1 MRDIEKILT
10 LKTSR
15 GAERREMR
23 DIVEDSEIED
33 IKKRERRER

>member
-1 MRDIEKILT
+1 MKIVRDIEDFKRSG
-10 LKTSR
+10 K
-15 GAERREMR
+15 EEMR

>member
-1 MRDIEKILT
+1 MRDIEEDID
-10 LKTSR
+10 KTSR
-15 GAERREMR
+15 GAERKEMR